1 MRIRNLISLSFLTA
15 LILTACTGGDQ
26 SNGLEALKAQ
36 YDFAVP
42 DTASI
47 TKIVIRDKKP
57 SSVTLERTAK
67 GWVVDSVHPVRK
79 DAIEVLLKTLSEV
92 RLKNFVTESAV
103 PEIEQR
109 MEVYGK
115 WVEVFVG
122 KQRVKHYIVGTE
134 TPDMLGTYYKM
145 VGAELPFS
153 VYIQGFNGYLSTR
166 FFTES
171 TLWRDRTIFGLAP
184 AAIKNIEMVLPQ
196 DPSGG
201 WVITRQ
207 NLKDLNGPLLEPAST
222 PEHWSMV
229 DASFETVQVKDDL
242 ALFTVVKSV
251 QTLKYEGAIISS
263 DNVWIKKDS
272 IFASTPAFELLVN
285 TAEGQQLRTRA
296 FYKKPEGQQQA
307 ADGTVH
313 VWDPDRFYAEL
324 PDGRMALI
332 QRYGWRNLLKLRWDF
347 TELQGI

>member
-251 QTLKYEGAIISS
+251 QTLKYEGAIIPS

-272 IFASTPAFELLVN
+272 IFASTPAFELRVN

-307 ADGTVH
+307 ADETVH

-324 PDGRMALI
+324 PDERMALI

-347 TELQGI
+347 TELQ

>member
-1 MRIRNLISLSFLTA
+1 MRIHNLVSSS
-15 LILTACTGGDQ
+15 ILTAILFTACTVGEQ
-26 SNGLEALKAQ
+26 SSGLEALKAQ

-42 DTASI
+42 DTSSI
-47 TKIVIRDKKP
+47 TKVILRDKKP

-103 PEIEQR
+103 PEINER
-109 MEVYGK
+109 MAVYGK
-115 WVEVFVG
+115 LVEVFVG
-122 KQRVKHYIVGTE
+122 EQRVKHYIVGTE

-145 VGAELPFS
+145 VVAELPFS

-184 AAIKNIEMVLPQ
+184 ESIKNIEMVLPQ

-201 WVITRQ
+201 WMITRQ
-207 NLKDLNGPLLEPAST
+207 NLKEIDGPLLEPAAT

-229 DASFETVQVKDDL
+229 DGEYKVVPVNDPL
-242 ALFTVVKSV
+242 ALYTVVKSL
-251 QTLKYEGAIISS
+251 QTLKYEGAIIPS
-263 DNVWIKKDS
+263 DNVWAKKDS

-285 TAEGQQLRTRA
+285 TADGQELRTRA

-307 ADGTVH
+307 ADGTAH

-347 TELQGI
+347 AEIQ

>member
-229 DASFETVQVKDDL
+229 DASFETVQVKDDM

-251 QTLKYEGAIISS
+251 QTLKYEGAIIPS

-347 TELQGI
+347 TELQ

>member
-15 LILTACTGGDQ
+15 LILTACNGGDQ

-103 PEIEQR
+103 PEVEQR

-122 KQRVKHYIVGTE
+122 MQRVKHYIVGTE

-251 QTLKYEGAIISS
+251 QTLKYEGAIIPS

-347 TELQGI
+347 AELQ

>member
-1 MRIRNLISLSFLTA
+1 
-15 LILTACTGGDQ
+15 
-26 SNGLEALKAQ
+26 
-36 YDFAVP
+36 
-42 DTASI
+42 
-47 TKIVIRDKKP
+47 
-57 SSVTLERTAK
+57 
-67 GWVVDSVHPVRK
+67 
-79 DAIEVLLKTLSEV
+79 
-92 RLKNFVTESAV
+92 
-103 PEIEQR
+103 
-109 MEVYGK
+109 
-115 WVEVFVG
+115 
-122 KQRVKHYIVGTE
+122 
-134 TPDMLGTYYKM
+134 MLGTYYKM

-184 AAIKNIEMVLPQ
+184 ESIKNIEMILPQ

-207 NLKDLNGPLLEPAST
+207 NLKKMDGPLLEPAST

-229 DASFETVQVKDDL
+229 DGEFKVVPVNDPLT
-242 ALFTVVKSV
+242 LFTVVKSL
-251 QTLKYEGAIISS
+251 QTLKYEGAIIPS
-263 DNVWIKKDS
+263 DNVWAKKDS

-285 TAEGQQLRTRA
+285 TADGQQLRTRA

-347 TELQGI
+347 TELQ

>member
-1 MRIRNLISLSFLTA
+1 MRIHNLVSSS
-15 LILTACTGGDQ
+15 ILTAILFTACTVGEQ
-26 SNGLEALKAQ
+26 SSGLEALKAQ

-42 DTASI
+42 DTSSI
-47 TKIVIRDKKP
+47 TKVILRDKKP

-67 GWVVDSVHPVRK
+67 GWVVDSVYPVRK

-103 PEIEQR
+103 PEINER
-109 MEVYGK
+109 MAVYGK

-122 KQRVKHYIVGTE
+122 EHRVKHYIVGTE

-171 TLWRDRTIFGLAP
+171 TLWRDRTIFALAP
-184 AAIKNIEMVLPQ
+184 ESIKNIEMALPQ

-201 WVITRQ
+201 WMITRQ
-207 NLKDLNGPLLEPAST
+207 NLKEIDGPLLEPAST

-229 DASFETVQVKDDL
+229 DGEYKVVPVNDPL
-242 ALFTVVKSV
+242 ALFTVVKSL
-251 QTLKYEGAIISS
+251 QTLKYEGAIIPS
-263 DNVWIKKDS
+263 DNVWAKKDS

-285 TAEGQQLRTRA
+285 TADGQELRTRA

-347 TELQGI
+347 TEIQ

>member
-1 MRIRNLISLSFLTA
+1 MRIHNLVSSSILTA
-15 LILTACTGGDQ
+15 ILFTACTGGEQ
-26 SNGLEALKAQ
+26 SNGLEALKEQ

-42 DTASI
+42 DTSSI
-47 TKIVIRDKKP
+47 TKVVLRDKKP

-67 GWVVDSVHPVRK
+67 GWVVDSVYPVRK

-109 MEVYGK
+109 MTVYGK

-122 KQRVKHYIVGTE
+122 EQRVKHYIVGTE

-184 AAIKNIEMVLPQ
+184 ESIKNIEMVLPQ
-196 DPSGG
+196 DPNGG
-201 WVITRQ
+201 WMITRQ
-207 NLKDLNGPLLEPAST
+207 NLKKMDGPLLEPASASQN
-222 PEHWSMV
+222 WSMV
-229 DASFETVQVKDDL
+229 DGAYKVVPVNDPL
-242 ALFTVVKSV
+242 ALFTVVKSL

-263 DNVWIKKDS
+263 DNVWVKKDS
-272 IFASTPAFELLVN
+272 IFASTPAFELLVS
-285 TAEGQQLRTRA
+285 TADGQQLRTRA

-347 TELQGI
+347 TEVQ

>member
-1 MRIRNLISLSFLTA
+1 MRIHNLVSSSILTA
-15 LILTACTGGDQ
+15 ILFTACTGGEQ

-42 DTASI
+42 DTSSI
-47 TKIVIRDKKP
+47 TKVVLRDKKP

-67 GWVVDSVHPVRK
+67 GWVVDSVYPVRK

-109 MEVYGK
+109 MTVYGK

-122 KQRVKHYIVGTE
+122 EQRVKHYIVGTE

-184 AAIKNIEMVLPQ
+184 ESIKNIEMVLPQ
-196 DPSGG
+196 DPNGG
-201 WVITRQ
+201 WMITRQ
-207 NLKDLNGPLLEPAST
+207 NLKKMAGPLLEPASASQN
-222 PEHWSMV
+222 WSMV
-229 DASFETVQVKDDL
+229 DGAYKVVPVNDPL
-242 ALFTVVKSV
+242 ALFTVVKSL

-263 DNVWIKKDS
+263 DNVWVKKDS
-272 IFASTPAFELLVN
+272 IFASTPAFELLVS
-285 TAEGQQLRTRA
+285 TADGQQLRTRA

-347 TELQGI
+347 TEVQ

>member
-1 MRIRNLISLSFLTA
+1 MVSRP
-15 LILTACTGGDQ
+15 
-26 SNGLEALKAQ
+26 LKAQ

-42 DTASI
+42 DTSSI
-47 TKIVIRDKKP
+47 TKVILRDKKP

-122 KQRVKHYIVGTE
+122 EQRVKHYIVGTE

-184 AAIKNIEMVLPQ
+184 ESIKNIEMVLPQ

-201 WVITRQ
+201 WMITRQ
-207 NLKDLNGPLLEPAST
+207 NLKEIDGPLLEPAST

-229 DASFETVQVKDDL
+229 DGEYKVVPVNDPL
-242 ALFTVVKSV
+242 AL
-251 QTLKYEGAIISS
+251 
-263 DNVWIKKDS
+263 
-272 IFASTPAFELLVN
+272 
-285 TAEGQQLRTRA
+285 LR
-296 FYKKPEGQQQA
+296 
-307 ADGTVH
+307 
-313 VWDPDRFYAEL
+313 
-324 PDGRMALI
+324 
-332 QRYGWRNLLKLRWDF
+332 
-347 TELQGI
+347 

>member
-1 MRIRNLISLSFLTA
+1 MRIRNLISSVLLTSVF
-15 LILTACTGGDQ
+15 LTACTGGEQ

-42 DTASI
+42 DTSSI
-47 TKIVIRDKKP
+47 TKVIIRDKKP
-57 SSVTLERTAK
+57 SSVTLERTPT
-67 GWVVDSVHPVRK
+67 GWVVDSVHPARK
-79 DAIEVLLKTLSEV
+79 DAIEVLLKTLGEV

-122 KQRVKHYIVGTE
+122 EQRVKHYIVGTE

-196 DPSGG
+196 DPNGG

-207 NLKDLNGPLLEPAST
+207 NLEQPDGPLLEPASA

-229 DASFETVQVKDDL
+229 DEKFKAVPVNDPL
-242 ALFTVVKSV
+242 ALFTVVKSL
-251 QTLKYEGAIISS
+251 QTLKYEGAIIPT
-263 DNVWIKKDS
+263 DNVWAKKDS
-272 IFASTPAFELLVN
+272 IFASTPAFELFVH
-285 TAEGQQLRTRA
+285 TVDGQQLRTRA
-296 FYKKPEGQQQA
+296 YYKKLEGQQQA

-324 PDGRMALI
+324 PDGRMVLI

-347 TELQGI
+347 AEVQ

>member
-1 MRIRNLISLSFLTA
+1 MRIRNLISRA
-15 LILTACTGGDQ
+15 LFTSMLLTACTGGDQ

-36 YDFAVP
+36 YDFAVQ
-42 DTASI
+42 DTSSI
-47 TKIVIRDKKP
+47 TKVVIRDKKP
-57 SSVTLERTAK
+57 SSVTLERTPM
-67 GWVVDSVHPVRK
+67 GWVVDSVHPARK
-79 DAIEVLLKTLSEV
+79 DAIEVLLKTLGEV
-92 RLKNFVTESAV
+92 RLKNFVTKSSV

-122 KQRVKHYIVGTE
+122 DQRVKHYIVGTE
-134 TPDMLGTYYKM
+134 TPDMLGTYYQM

-171 TLWRDRTIFGLAP
+171 TLWRDRTIFGLGPGAV
-184 AAIKNIEMVLPQ
+184 KNIEMVLPQ

-201 WVITRQ
+201 WVITRE
-207 NLKDLNGPLLEPAST
+207 NLKNLSGPLLEPAST
-222 PEHWSMV
+222 PEHWSLV
-229 DASFETVQVKDDL
+229 DTDFQRIPVKDAL

-251 QTLKYEGAIISS
+251 QTLKYEGAIIPS
-263 DNVWIKKDS
+263 DNVWSKKDS
-272 IFASTPAFELLVN
+272 IFSSTPAFELLVN
-285 TAEGQQLRTRA
+285 TVDGQQLRTRA
-296 FYKKPEGQQQA
+296 FYKKPEGQQQS
-307 ADGTVH
+307 ADGTIH

-324 PDGRMALI
+324 PDGRMVLI

-347 TELQGI
+347 AEVQ

>member
-1 MRIRNLISLSFLTA
+1 MRIHNLVSSS
-15 LILTACTGGDQ
+15 ILTAILFTACTVGEQ
-26 SNGLEALKAQ
+26 SSGLEALKAQ

-42 DTASI
+42 DTSSI
-47 TKIVIRDKKP
+47 TKVILRDKKP
-57 SSVTLERTAK
+57 SSVTLERTAN
-67 GWVVDSVHPVRK
+67 GWVVDSVRPVRK

-103 PEIEQR
+103 PEINER
-109 MEVYGK
+109 MAVYGK

-122 KQRVKHYIVGTE
+122 EHRVKHYIVGTE

-171 TLWRDRTIFGLAP
+171 TLWRDRTIFALAP
-184 AAIKNIEMVLPQ
+184 EAIKNIEMALPQ

-201 WVITRQ
+201 WMITRQ
-207 NLKDLNGPLLEPAST
+207 NLKEIDGPLLEPAAT

-229 DASFETVQVKDDL
+229 DGEYKVVPVNDPL
-242 ALFTVVKSV
+242 ALYTVVKSL
-251 QTLKYEGAIISS
+251 QTLKYEGAIIPS
-263 DNVWIKKDS
+263 DNVWAKKDS

-285 TAEGQQLRTRA
+285 TADGQELRTRA

-347 TELQGI
+347 TEIQ

>member
-207 NLKDLNGPLLEPAST
+207 NLKDLNGSLLEPAST

-251 QTLKYEGAIISS
+251 QTLKYEGAIIPS

-332 QRYGWRNLLKLRWDF
+332 QRYGWSNLLKLRWDF
-347 TELQGI
+347 TELQ

>member
-1 MRIRNLISLSFLTA
+1 M
-15 LILTACTGGDQ
+15 
-26 SNGLEALKAQ
+26 
-36 YDFAVP
+36 
-42 DTASI
+42 
-47 TKIVIRDKKP
+47 
-57 SSVTLERTAK
+57 
-67 GWVVDSVHPVRK
+67 
-79 DAIEVLLKTLSEV
+79 LLKTLSEV

-103 PEIEQR
+103 PEINER
-109 MEVYGK
+109 MAVYGK

-122 KQRVKHYIVGTE
+122 EHRVKHYIVGTE

-184 AAIKNIEMVLPQ
+184 ESIKNIEMVLPQ

-201 WVITRQ
+201 WMITRQ
-207 NLKDLNGPLLEPAST
+207 NLKEIDGPLLEPAAT

-229 DASFETVQVKDDL
+229 DGEYKVVPVNDPL
-242 ALFTVVKSV
+242 ALFTVVKSL
-251 QTLKYEGAIISS
+251 QTLKYEGAIIPS
-263 DNVWIKKDS
+263 DNVWAKKDS

-285 TAEGQQLRTRA
+285 TADGQELRTRA

-347 TELQGI
+347 AEIQ

>member
-1 MRIRNLISLSFLTA
+1 MRIHNLVSSSILTA
-15 LILTACTGGDQ
+15 ILFTACTGGEQ

-42 DTASI
+42 DTSSI
-47 TKIVIRDKKP
+47 TKVVLRDKKP

-67 GWVVDSVHPVRK
+67 GWVVDSVYPVRK
-79 DAIEVLLKTLSEV
+79 DAIEVLLQTLSEV

-109 MEVYGK
+109 MPVYGK

-122 KQRVKHYIVGTE
+122 EQRVKHYIVGTE

-184 AAIKNIEMVLPQ
+184 ESIKNIEMVLPQ
-196 DPSGG
+196 DPNGG
-201 WVITRQ
+201 WMITRQ
-207 NLKDLNGPLLEPAST
+207 NLKKMDGPLLEPASASQN
-222 PEHWSMV
+222 WSMV
-229 DASFETVQVKDDL
+229 DGAYKVVPVNDPL
-242 ALFTVVKSV
+242 ALFTVVKSL

-263 DNVWIKKDS
+263 DNVWVKKDS
-272 IFASTPAFELLVN
+272 IFASTPAFELLVS
-285 TAEGQQLRTRA
+285 TADGQQLRTRA

-347 TELQGI
+347 TEVQ

>member
-1 MRIRNLISLSFLTA
+1 MRIHNLVSSS
-15 LILTACTGGDQ
+15 ILTAILFTACTVGEQ
-26 SNGLEALKAQ
+26 SSGLEALKAQ

-42 DTASI
+42 DTSSI
-47 TKIVIRDKKP
+47 TKVILRDKKP
-57 SSVTLERTAK
+57 SSVTLERTAS
-67 GWVVDSVHPVRK
+67 GWVVDSVYPVRK

-103 PEIEQR
+103 PEINER
-109 MEVYGK
+109 MAVYGK

-122 KQRVKHYIVGTE
+122 EHRVKHYIVGTE

-184 AAIKNIEMVLPQ
+184 ESIKNIEMTLPQ

-201 WVITRQ
+201 WMITRQ
-207 NLKDLNGPLLEPAST
+207 NLKEIDGPLLEPAAT

-229 DASFETVQVKDDL
+229 DGEYKVVPVNDPL
-242 ALFTVVKSV
+242 ALFTVVKSL
-251 QTLKYEGAIISS
+251 QTLKYEGAIIPS
-263 DNVWIKKDS
+263 DNVWAKKDS

-285 TAEGQQLRTRA
+285 TADGQELRTRA

-347 TELQGI
+347 AEIQ

>member
-1 MRIRNLISLSFLTA
+1 
-15 LILTACTGGDQ
+15 
-26 SNGLEALKAQ
+26 
-36 YDFAVP
+36 
-42 DTASI
+42 
-47 TKIVIRDKKP
+47 
-57 SSVTLERTAK
+57 
-67 GWVVDSVHPVRK
+67 
-79 DAIEVLLKTLSEV
+79 
-92 RLKNFVTESAV
+92 LKNFVTESAV

-109 MEVYGK
+109 MTVYGK

-122 KQRVKHYIVGTE
+122 EQRVKHYIVGTE

-184 AAIKNIEMVLPQ
+184 ESIKNIEMVLPQ
-196 DPSGG
+196 DPNGG
-201 WVITRQ
+201 WMITRQ
-207 NLKDLNGPLLEPAST
+207 NLKKMDGPLLEPASASQN
-222 PEHWSMV
+222 WSMV
-229 DASFETVQVKDDL
+229 DGAYKVVPVNDPL
-242 ALFTVVKSV
+242 ALFTVVKSL

-263 DNVWIKKDS
+263 DNVWVKKDS
-272 IFASTPAFELLVN
+272 IFASTPAFELLVS
-285 TAEGQQLRTRA
+285 TADGQQLRTRA

-347 TELQGI
+347 TEVQ

>member
-1 MRIRNLISLSFLTA
+1 MRIHNLVSSS
-15 LILTACTGGDQ
+15 ILTAILFTACTVGEQ
-26 SNGLEALKAQ
+26 SSGLEALKAQ

-42 DTASI
+42 DTSSI
-47 TKIVIRDKKP
+47 TKVILRDKKP
-57 SSVTLERTAK
+57 SSVTLERTAS
-67 GWVVDSVHPVRK
+67 GWVVDSVYPVRK

-103 PEIEQR
+103 PEINER
-109 MEVYGK
+109 MAVYGK

-122 KQRVKHYIVGTE
+122 EHRVKHYIVGTE

-184 AAIKNIEMVLPQ
+184 ESIKNIEMVLPQ

-201 WVITRQ
+201 WMITRQ
-207 NLKDLNGPLLEPAST
+207 NLKEIDGPLLEPAAT

-229 DASFETVQVKDDL
+229 DGEYKVVPVNDPL
-242 ALFTVVKSV
+242 ALFTVVKSL
-251 QTLKYEGAIISS
+251 QTLKYEGAIIPS
-263 DNVWIKKDS
+263 DNVWAKKDS

-285 TAEGQQLRTRA
+285 TADGQELRTRA

-347 TELQGI
+347 VEIQ

>member
-1 MRIRNLISLSFLTA
+1 MRIHNLVSSS
-15 LILTACTGGDQ
+15 ILTAILFTACTVGEQ
-26 SNGLEALKAQ
+26 SSGLEALKAQ

-42 DTASI
+42 DTSSI
-47 TKIVIRDKKP
+47 TKVILRDKKP
-57 SSVTLERTAK
+57 SSVTLERTAS
-67 GWVVDSVHPVRK
+67 GWVVDSVYPVRK

-103 PEIEQR
+103 PEINER
-109 MEVYGK
+109 MAVYGK

-122 KQRVKHYIVGTE
+122 EHRVKHYIVGTE

-184 AAIKNIEMVLPQ
+184 ESIKNIEMTLPQ

-201 WVITRQ
+201 WMITRQ
-207 NLKDLNGPLLEPAST
+207 NLKEIDGPLLEPAAT

-229 DASFETVQVKDDL
+229 DGEYKVVPVNDPL
-242 ALFTVVKSV
+242 ALFTVVKSL
-251 QTLKYEGAIISS
+251 QTLKYEGAIIPS
-263 DNVWIKKDS
+263 DNVWAKKDS

-285 TAEGQQLRTRA
+285 TADGQELRTRA

-347 TELQGI
+347 TEIQ

>member
-1 MRIRNLISLSFLTA
+1 MRIHNLVSSS
-15 LILTACTGGDQ
+15 ILTAILFTACTVGEQ
-26 SNGLEALKAQ
+26 SSGLEALKAQ

-42 DTASI
+42 DTSSI
-47 TKIVIRDKKP
+47 TKVILRDKKP
-57 SSVTLERTAK
+57 SSVTLERTAN
-67 GWVVDSVHPVRK
+67 GWVVDSVRPVRK

-103 PEIEQR
+103 PEINER
-109 MEVYGK
+109 MAVYGK

-122 KQRVKHYIVGTE
+122 EHRVKHYIVGTE

-171 TLWRDRTIFGLAP
+171 TLWRDRTIFALAP
-184 AAIKNIEMVLPQ
+184 EAIKNIEMALPQ

-201 WVITRQ
+201 WMITRQ
-207 NLKDLNGPLLEPAST
+207 NLKEIDGPLLEPAST

-229 DASFETVQVKDDL
+229 DGEYKVVPVNDPL
-242 ALFTVVKSV
+242 ALFTVVKSL
-251 QTLKYEGAIISS
+251 QTLKYEGAIIPS
-263 DNVWIKKDS
+263 DNVWAKKDS

-285 TAEGQQLRTRA
+285 TADGQELRTRA

-347 TELQGI
+347 TEIQ

>member
-1 MRIRNLISLSFLTA
+1 MRIHNLVSSS
-15 LILTACTGGDQ
+15 ILTAILFTACTVGEQ
-26 SNGLEALKAQ
+26 SSGLEALKAQ

-42 DTASI
+42 DTSSI
-47 TKIVIRDKKP
+47 TKVILRDKKP

-103 PEIEQR
+103 PEINER
-109 MEVYGK
+109 MAVYGK

-122 KQRVKHYIVGTE
+122 EHRVKHYIVGTE

-171 TLWRDRTIFGLAP
+171 TLWRDRTIFALAP
-184 AAIKNIEMVLPQ
+184 ESIKNIEMALPQ

-201 WVITRQ
+201 WMITRQ
-207 NLKDLNGPLLEPAST
+207 NLKEIDGPLLEPAAT

-229 DASFETVQVKDDL
+229 DGEYKVVPVNDPL
-242 ALFTVVKSV
+242 ALYTVVKSL
-251 QTLKYEGAIISS
+251 QTLKYEGAIIPS
-263 DNVWIKKDS
+263 DNVWAKKDS

-285 TAEGQQLRTRA
+285 TADGQELRTRA

-347 TELQGI
+347 AEIQ

>member
-1 MRIRNLISLSFLTA
+1 MRIHNLVSSS
-15 LILTACTGGDQ
+15 ILTAILFTACTVGEQ
-26 SNGLEALKAQ
+26 SSGLEALKAQ

-42 DTASI
+42 DTSSI
-47 TKIVIRDKKP
+47 TKVILRDKKP
-57 SSVTLERTAK
+57 SSVTLERTAN
-67 GWVVDSVHPVRK
+67 GWVVDSVRPVRK

-103 PEIEQR
+103 PEINER
-109 MEVYGK
+109 MAVYGK

-122 KQRVKHYIVGTE
+122 EHRVKHYIVGTE

-171 TLWRDRTIFGLAP
+171 TLWRDRTIFALAP
-184 AAIKNIEMVLPQ
+184 EAIKNIEMALPQ

-201 WVITRQ
+201 WMITRQ
-207 NLKDLNGPLLEPAST
+207 NLKEIDGPLLEPAST

-229 DASFETVQVKDDL
+229 DGEYKVVPVNDPL
-242 ALFTVVKSV
+242 ALFTVVKSL
-251 QTLKYEGAIISS
+251 QTLKYEGAIIPS
-263 DNVWIKKDS
+263 DNVWAKKDS

-285 TAEGQQLRTRA
+285 TADGQELRTRA

-307 ADGTVH
+307 ADGTAH

-347 TELQGI
+347 TEIQ

>member
-1 MRIRNLISLSFLTA
+1 MRIHNLVSSSIFTA
-15 LILTACTGGDQ
+15 ILFTACTVGEQ
-26 SNGLEALKAQ
+26 SSGLEALKAQ

-42 DTASI
+42 DTSSI
-47 TKIVIRDKKP
+47 TKVILWDKKP

-103 PEIEQR
+103 PEINER
-109 MEVYGK
+109 MAVYGK

-122 KQRVKHYIVGTE
+122 EQRVKHYIVGTE

-184 AAIKNIEMVLPQ
+184 ESIKNIEMVLPQ

-201 WVITRQ
+201 WMITRQ
-207 NLKDLNGPLLEPAST
+207 NLKEIDGPLLEPAAT

-229 DASFETVQVKDDL
+229 DGEYKVVPVNDPL
-242 ALFTVVKSV
+242 ALYTVVKSL
-251 QTLKYEGAIISS
+251 QTLKYEGAIIPS
-263 DNVWIKKDS
+263 DNVWAKKDS

-285 TAEGQQLRTRA
+285 TADGQELRTRA

-307 ADGTVH
+307 ADGTAH

-347 TELQGI
+347 AEIQ

>member
-92 RLKNFVTESAV
+92 RLKNLVTESAV

-122 KQRVKHYIVGTE
+122 MQRVKHYIVGTE

-251 QTLKYEGAIISS
+251 QTLKYEGAIIPS

-347 TELQGI
+347 TELQ

>member
-1 MRIRNLISLSFLTA
+1 MRIHNLVSSS
-15 LILTACTGGDQ
+15 ILTAILFTACTVGEQ
-26 SNGLEALKAQ
+26 SSGLEALKAQ

-42 DTASI
+42 DTSSI
-47 TKIVIRDKKP
+47 TKVILRDKKP
-57 SSVTLERTAK
+57 SSVTLERTAS
-67 GWVVDSVHPVRK
+67 GWVVDSVYPVRK

-103 PEIEQR
+103 PEINER
-109 MEVYGK
+109 MAVYGK

-122 KQRVKHYIVGTE
+122 EHRVKHYIVGTE

-171 TLWRDRTIFGLAP
+171 TLWRDRTIFSLAP
-184 AAIKNIEMVLPQ
+184 ESIKNIEMTLPQ

-201 WVITRQ
+201 WMITRQ
-207 NLKDLNGPLLEPAST
+207 NLKEIDGPLLEPAST

-229 DASFETVQVKDDL
+229 DGEYKVVPVNDPL
-242 ALFTVVKSV
+242 ALFTVVKSL
-251 QTLKYEGAIISS
+251 QTLKYEGAIIPS
-263 DNVWIKKDS
+263 DNVWAKKDS

-285 TAEGQQLRTRA
+285 TADGQELRTRA

-347 TELQGI
+347 AEIQ

>member
-1 MRIRNLISLSFLTA
+1 MRIHNLVSSSILTA
-15 LILTACTGGDQ
+15 ILFTACTGGEQ

-42 DTASI
+42 DTSSI
-47 TKIVIRDKKP
+47 TKVVLRDKKP

-67 GWVVDSVHPVRK
+67 GWVVDSVYPVRK

-109 MEVYGK
+109 MTVYGK

-122 KQRVKHYIVGTE
+122 EQRVKHYIVGTE

-184 AAIKNIEMVLPQ
+184 ESIKNIEMVLPQ
-196 DPSGG
+196 DPNGG
-201 WVITRQ
+201 WMITRQ
-207 NLKDLNGPLLEPAST
+207 NLKKMDGPLLEPASASQN
-222 PEHWSMV
+222 WSMV
-229 DASFETVQVKDDL
+229 DGAYKVVPVNDPL
-242 ALFTVVKSV
+242 ALFSVVKSL

-263 DNVWIKKDS
+263 DNVWVKKDS
-272 IFASTPAFELLVN
+272 IFASTPAFELLVS
-285 TAEGQQLRTRA
+285 TADGQQLRTRA

-347 TELQGI
+347 TEVQ

>member
-1 MRIRNLISLSFLTA
+1 MRIHNLISLSFLTA
-15 LILTACTGGDQ
+15 VIVTACTGGDQ

-47 TKIVIRDKKP
+47 TKVIIRDKKP
-57 SSVTLERTAK
+57 SSVVLERTTN
-67 GWVVDSVHPVRK
+67 GWVVDGIHPVRK
-79 DAIEVLLKTLSEV
+79 DAIEVLLKTVGEV

-115 WVEVFVG
+115 WIEVFVG
-122 KQRVKHYIVGTE
+122 EQRVKSYIVGTE

-171 TLWRDRTIFGLAP
+171 TMWRDRTIFGLAP
-184 AAIKNIEMVLPQ
+184 QAIKNVEMVLPQ
-196 DPSGG
+196 DPNGG
-201 WVITRQ
+201 WMITRQ
-207 NLKDLNGPLLEPAST
+207 NPADLTGPLLEPAT
-222 PEHWSMV
+222 APEHWSMV
-229 DASFETVQVKDDL
+229 GAAHEPIAVSDPL
-242 ALFTVVKSV
+242 ALFTVVKSIE
-251 QTLKYEGAIISS
+251 TLKYEGAIIAS
-263 DNVWIKKDS
+263 DNIWEKKDS
-272 IFASTPAFELLVN
+272 IFASTPAFELLVTTTN
-285 TAEGQQLRTRA
+285 GDHLRTRA
-296 FYKKPEGQQQA
+296 FYKKPEGQQQS

-347 TELQGI
+347 TEAQ

>member
-1 MRIRNLISLSFLTA
+1 MRIHNLVSSS
-15 LILTACTGGDQ
+15 ILTAILFTACTVGEQ
-26 SNGLEALKAQ
+26 SSGLEALKAQ

-42 DTASI
+42 DTSSI
-47 TKIVIRDKKP
+47 TKVILRDKKP
-57 SSVTLERTAK
+57 SSVTLERTAS
-67 GWVVDSVHPVRK
+67 GWVVDSVYPVRK

-103 PEIEQR
+103 PEINER
-109 MEVYGK
+109 MAVYGK

-122 KQRVKHYIVGTE
+122 EHRVKHYIVGTE

-184 AAIKNIEMVLPQ
+184 ESIKNIEMVLPQ

-201 WVITRQ
+201 WMITRQ
-207 NLKDLNGPLLEPAST
+207 NLKEIDGPLLEPAAT

-229 DASFETVQVKDDL
+229 DGEYKVVPVNDPL
-242 ALFTVVKSV
+242 ALFTVVKSL
-251 QTLKYEGAIISS
+251 QTLKYEGAIIPS
-263 DNVWIKKDS
+263 DNVWAKKDS
-272 IFASTPAFELLVN
+272 IFASTPAFELLIN
-285 TAEGQQLRTRA
+285 TADGQELRTRA

-347 TELQGI
+347 TEIQ